1 MPGTLT
7 KGKGIFGGG
16 IPSEIGIR
24 GAEPVSSLVGRSI
37 VNIGQ
42 GLGVGTPFPIR
53 IQFNDQNYK
62 DAWKYEDDYPV
73 YESKELTRGETLYE
87 KVKKRVFFN
96 PKDIKPEFPKDPPP
110 ELDPETG
117 MHPEYGKH
125 VSRYKK
131 LDPHSADAMPDTG
144 DPEIDAEVMKQK
156 SGKKKKKLSDFKRN
170 IK

>member
-1 MPGTLT
+1 M
-7 KGKGIFGGG
+7 
-16 IPSEIGIR
+16 
-24 GAEPVSSLVGRSI
+24 
-37 VNIGQ
+37 
-42 GLGVGTPFPIR
+42 
-53 IQFNDQNYK
+53 
-62 DAWKYEDDYPV
+62 
-73 YESKELTRGETLYE
+73 YE
-87 KVKKRVFFN
+87 KVKKKVFFN